1 MASQSPFAVKS
12 GSIGGLLLPAA
23 AILGS
28 VAAYGFFSG
37 AFGKHSH
44 AKLEIREA
52 VKVTRSSPLI
62 TKIESVP
69 IAEIPEVIEPV
80 LDARL
85 EEEPELD
92 TAAAPVLMAEPLVE
106 EVPEMAEPLLAEP
119 VLVEPVLEPK
129 SVEFAIP
136 EILAEVMA
144 EAIVTEELPVVE
156 VQEEVPEVHI
166 EAELPVLEAPKVVL
180 EGPKSAE
187 ETFEQ
192 YRQAMLTTGPRDLE
206 YQARVEMQT
215 KGGMANNAMWRAQTA
230 SLRRSLQNDDPAD
243 FLERSN
249 FSVNDRVLSSFHASR
264 GV

>member
-1 MASQSPFAVKS
+1 MGCNPFHNKSFNTLENFPSLQQKHMATQSPFAAKS

-44 AKLEIREA
+44 AKLEILQA
-52 VKVTRSSPLI
+52 KPSTKSSPLI

-69 IAEIPEVIEPV
+69 LAEVPEKIEPV
-80 LDARL
+80 LETKSL
-85 EEEPELD
+85 EVSED
-92 TAAAPVLMAEPLVE
+92 TVVPV
-106 EVPEMAEPLLAEP
+106 VPVVP
-119 VLVEPVLEPK
+119 VALE
-129 SVEFAIP
+129 SSQN
-136 EILAEVMA
+136 AEVA
-144 EAIVTEELPVVE
+144 KA
-156 VQEEVPEVHI
+156 
-166 EAELPVLEAPKVVL
+166 
-180 EGPKSAE
+180 GSAE

-206 YQARVEMQT
+206 HQARVEMQT

-230 SLRRSLQNDDPAD
+230 SLRKSLENDDPAE

-249 FSVNDRVLSSFHASR
+249 ISVNDRVLSSFHASKEA
-264 GV
+264 